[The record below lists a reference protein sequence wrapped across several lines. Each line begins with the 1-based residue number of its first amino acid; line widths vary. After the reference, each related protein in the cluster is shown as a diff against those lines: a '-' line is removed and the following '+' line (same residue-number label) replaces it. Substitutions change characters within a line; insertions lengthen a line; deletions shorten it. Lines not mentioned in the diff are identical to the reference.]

1 MAVVAQSE
9 VEDLWLL
16 GFCFPHQARNTHPYL
31 QPTPDTLLSPHTLI
45 RSHRATLS
53 VPDPSTPPGNTPPPR
68 RTNTPGVHFTQVIIL
83 PHAHQYYKCSS
94 RSKRKEGSP
103 PAGGGGV
110 QGGGAEEP
118 VLAVIDSMPVFHP
131 CQSSI
136 SLVSS
141 VSLQNRNALRF
152 QRRMYRTV
160 EMNKTA
166 GC

>member
-1 MAVVAQSE
+1 MSMAVVAQSE

-31 QPTPDTLLSPHTLI
+31 QPTPDTLLSPPHTYQISPCNPLCS
-45 RSHRATLS
+45 RSPPH
-53 VPDPSTPPGNTPPPR
+53 PGNTPPPR

-118 VLAVIDSMPVFHP
+118 VLAKEKAGMKMLD
-131 CQSSI
+131 C
-136 SLVSS
+136 
-141 VSLQNRNALRF
+141 VSLNDVQSA
-152 QRRMYRTV
+152 
-160 EMNKTA
+160 
-166 GC
+166 